1 MDNALEFLINFR
13 TIVAGHSLFAVG
25 MLLVLGYFFGIIVKK
40 LKLPEITGFIF
51 AGLLLGDSFLGVVHH
66 EMSESLTTVTD
77 VALGLIAL
85 TIGGE
90 FYLTKLKKMGKEV
103 IIMTFTQITLTFIV
117 VASSLLFFKM
127 ELPYALLM
135 GAIATATAPAATV
148 AIVQS
153 LRAYGPFID
162 RLYGL
167 VALDDAGCVI
177 IFGIVFAIVS
187 GMLGSTGLEAHSS
200 SIFLIVEAFGEIA
213 LSLLLGLV
221 FGILIH
227 ITTRGKHHSGELL
240 ILTLGFIFLETS
252 IAIVFHLSPLL
263 SNMAAGAV
271 VINISPINHRIF
283 NALQPLSPPIY
294 ALFFSI
300 AGTELNPSIL
310 FKKEILFLGLVFIIS
325 RALGKYFGVY
335 IGGKISSSEPK
346 TTKYLGFC
354 MLPQAGVSIGLILM
368 IKASPFIANL
378 PQDKLVIIN
387 LMVNIIL
394 LSVFFNE
401 IIGPPFSKFA
411 IMKAL
416 GIKEK

>member
-1 MDNALEFLINFR
+1 MDWVIESLINFR
-13 TIVAGHSLFAVG
+13 TVATEHSLFALG
-25 MLLVLGYFFGIIVKK
+25 MLLILGYVFGIIAKRF
-40 LKLPEITGFIF
+40 KLPEITGFIL
-51 AGLLLGDSFLGVVHH
+51 AGLVLGDSLLGVVHH
-66 EMSESLTTVTD
+66 EMGESLTIITD

-103 IIMTFTQITLTFIV
+103 VIMTFTQILLTFGAV
-117 VASSLLFFKM
+117 TLVLYLFKM
-127 ELPYALLM
+127 ELPYALMM

-153 LRAYGPFID
+153 LRAHGPFID

-177 IFGIVFAIVS
+177 IFTIVFALVS
-187 GMLGSTGLEAHSS
+187 GMIGTTGVAAHSS
-200 SIFLIVEAFGEIA
+200 SVILIIDAFAEIA
-213 LSLLLGLV
+213 LSLLLGIV

-227 ITTRGKHHSGELL
+227 VSTRKKTHQGELL

-252 IAIVFHLSPLL
+252 LAIVFHLSPLL

-271 VINISPINHRIF
+271 IINISPANHRIF
-283 NALQPLSPPIY
+283 RALQPLSPPIY
-294 ALFFSI
+294 ALFFAI
-300 AGTELNPSIL
+300 AGTELNPGIL
-310 FKKEILFLGLVFIIS
+310 FQKEILIMGLIFILT
-325 RALGKYFGVY
+325 RGFGKYFSVRL
-335 IGGKISSSEPK
+335 GGLLSKSDKK
-346 TTKYLGFC
+346 TRKYLGFC

-368 IKASPFIANL
+368 IKASPLVEHL
-378 PQDKLVIIN
+378 PPDKLVIIN

-401 IIGPPFSKFA
+401 MIGPPFSRYA